1 MEFCKGLQ
9 HDSRKK
15 VMRDSSVVILQASQ
29 INLLYDMYMYTE
41 FKIIISSFIG
51 TNYSVTGNVDMLWNT
66 YSWSL
71 L

>member
-1 MEFCKGLQ
+1 
-9 HDSRKK
+9 
-15 VMRDSSVVILQASQ
+15 MRDSSVVILQASQ
-29 INLLYDMYMYTE
+29 INLLYYMYMYNE

-51 TNYSVTGNVDMLWNT
+51 TNYRDNGNVDMLWNT